1 MDGSVYYELGRTWR
15 SRTWGIVIVRVT
27 LLKYWDRI
35 SGSFWFVPMLMA
47 GGAIALA
54 YATVALDRAVTDRW
68 LRAQSWA
75 YTGGAEGA
83 TAMLGT
89 IASSMITIAG
99 VVFSMTLVALSL
111 ASSQLGPRLLRSFM
125 TDKANQVVLG
135 TFVATFLY
143 SLIVLRAIRRADE
156 GIFVPHLSVAFGVL
170 LAVASLGVLVYFIHH
185 VAVSI
190 QADNVVAR
198 IGAEL
203 AEGID
208 RLFPEG
214 IGKSTHGQADFPEAF
229 ARDSCPIGAAEDG
242 YVQLIDGN
250 ALLALAVE
258 EDLVLRVERRP
269 GHFVVKGSPLALAW
283 PGKRVPDRTKAQIN
297 AAFVLGS
304 HRTPAQDVEFAVN
317 QLVEI
322 AVRALSPGVNDP
334 FTAVAC
340 VDRLGAALSRLAQ
353 CEMPSPCRHDGESK
367 LRVVT
372 PATAFPDVADA
383 AFDQVR
389 QYARSSAAVTIR
401 LLETIAVVADFARR
415 SEDRAALR
423 RHAEMIA
430 RGSLEGLPEKE
441 DRQAVETR
449 FLAAMQSLEI

>member
-1 MDGSVYYELGRTWR
+1 MNVK
-15 SRTWGIVIVRVT
+15 VT
-27 LLKYWDRI
+27 LLKYWGRI
-35 SGSFWFVPMLMA
+35 SGSFWFVPLLMA

-54 YATVALDRAVTDRW
+54 YASLALDRTATDRW
-68 LRAQSWA
+68 LQAQRWVYS
-75 YTGGAEGA
+75 GGAEGA
-83 TAMLGT
+83 TVMLGT

-111 ASSQLGPRLLRSFM
+111 ASSQLGPRLLRTFM
-125 TDKANQVVLG
+125 TDKTNQMVLG

-143 SLIVLRAIRRADE
+143 ALMVLRAIRRADE
-156 GIFVPHLSVAFGVL
+156 GIFVPHLSVAFGVI

-190 QADNVVAR
+190 QADNVIAR

-203 AEGID
+203 TDRID

-214 IGKSTHGQADFPEAF
+214 IGESTHQRANVPETF
-229 ARDSCPIGAAEDG
+229 DRDCMPIGAVEDG
-242 YVQLIDGN
+242 YVQLIDGD

-269 GHFVVKGSPLALAW
+269 GQFVVKGSPVAVAC
-283 PGKRVPDRTKAQIN
+283 PAFRVDERIKQKIN
-297 AAFVLGS
+297 DAFVLGS
-304 HRTPAQDVEFAVN
+304 HRTPVQDIEFSVN

-322 AVRALSPGVNDP
+322 AVRALSPGINDP

-353 CEMPSPCRHDGESK
+353 REMPSCRRHDEARK
-367 LRVVT
+367 LRIVT
-372 PATAFPDVADA
+372 PATAFADVADA

-389 QYARSSAAVTIR
+389 QYARTSAAVTIR
-401 LLETIAVVADFARR
+401 LLETIAVVAGFAHR

-430 RGSLEGLPEKE
+430 RGSIEGLPEKT
-441 DRQAVETR
+441 DRLAVEAR
-449 FLAAMQSLEI
+449 LLAVMQSLQTPAKGRGAPPEIRP

>member
-1 MDGSVYYELGRTWR
+1 M
-15 SRTWGIVIVRVT
+15 T
-27 LLKYWDRI
+27 LLKYWGRV
-35 SGSFWFVPMLMA
+35 SGSFWFVPLLMA

-54 YATVALDRAVTDRW
+54 YASLALDRTVTDRW
-68 LRAQSWA
+68 LQAQSWV

-83 TAMLGT
+83 TVMLGT

-125 TDKANQVVLG
+125 TDKTNQLVLG

-143 SLIVLRAIRRADE
+143 SLMVLRAIRRADE

-190 QADNVVAR
+190 QADIVVAR
-198 IGAEL
+198 VGAEL

-214 IGKSTHGQADFPEAF
+214 IGESTHQQANVPETF
-229 ARDSCPIGAAEDG
+229 DRDCSPIGATEDG
-242 YVQLIDGN
+242 YVQLIDGD

-258 EDLVLRVERRP
+258 KDLVLRVERRP
-269 GHFVVKGSPLALAW
+269 GHFVVKGRPVALAW
-283 PGKRVPDRTKAQIN
+283 PGNRVDERIKEQIN
-297 AAFVLGS
+297 DAFVLGS
-304 HRTPAQDVEFAVN
+304 HRTPVQDVEFSIN

-322 AVRALSPGVNDP
+322 AVRALSPGINDP

-353 CEMPSPCRHDGESK
+353 REMPSSRRYDAERR

-372 PATAFPDVADA
+372 PATAFADVADA

-389 QYARSSAAVTIR
+389 QYARTSAAVTIR
-401 LLETIAVVADFARR
+401 LLETIAVVADFAHRP
-415 SEDRAALR
+415 EDRAALR

-430 RGSLEGLPEKE
+430 RGSLEGLPEKA
-441 DRQAVETR
+441 DRLAVETR
-449 FLAAMQSLEI
+449 LLAAVQSLETRERITQRQS